1 MQMPE
6 TKPSCTYSPLEE
18 LLHSVSHGIGLLLS
32 IVGLVLLVDLA
43 LVRDGGARLVTACG
57 VFGVTLILLYL
68 ASTLYHGIRNERAR
82 RILRVLDHSAIYLL
96 IAGTYTP
103 FMLVSLGGAWGWSL
117 FGIVWGLAILG
128 ILLKVFAMGRLR
140 RLSIVLYLV
149 MGWLALV
156 VLGPMIQA
164 LGPKGMWLVFL
175 GGVAYT
181 FGLIFYGWRRP
192 YCHAIWHAFVLA
204 GSILHF
210 FAVLLYVIPPAAG

>member
-1 MQMPE
+1 MPE
-6 TKPSCTYSPLEE
+6 PKPCPYSPLEE
-18 LLHSVSHGIGLLLS
+18 LLHSASHGIGLLLS
-32 IVGLVLLVDLA
+32 IAGLVLLVDLA
-43 LVRDGGARLVTACG
+43 LVRGGGARLVTACG
-57 VFGVTLILLYL
+57 IFGVTLILLYL
-68 ASTLYHGIRNERAR
+68 TSTLYHGVRDARAK

-103 FMLVSLGGAWGWSL
+103 FTLVSLGGAWGWTL

-140 RLSIVLYLV
+140 WLSIVLYLG

-156 VLGPMIQA
+156 ALGPMIRGV
-164 LGPKGMWLVFL
+164 GPDGMWLVFL
-175 GGVAYT
+175 GGMAYT
-181 FGLIFYGWRRP
+181 SGVAFYIWRRP

-210 FAVLLYVIPPAAG
+210 FAVLLYVIPPAG

>member
-1 MQMPE
+1 MPE
-6 TKPSCTYSPLEE
+6 PKPCPYSPLEE
-18 LLHSVSHGIGLLLS
+18 LLHSASHGIGLLLS
-32 IVGLVLLVDLA
+32 IAGLVLLVDLA
-43 LVRDGGARLVTACG
+43 LVRGGGARLVTACG
-57 VFGVTLILLYL
+57 IFGVTLILLYL
-68 ASTLYHGIRNERAR
+68 TSTLYHGVRDARAK

-103 FMLVSLGGAWGWSL
+103 FTLVSLGGAWGWTL

-140 RLSIVLYLV
+140 WLSIVLYLG

-156 VLGPMIQA
+156 ALGPMIRA
-164 LGPKGMWLVFL
+164 VGPEGMWLVFL
-175 GGVAYT
+175 GGMAYT
-181 FGLIFYGWRRP
+181 SGVVFYVWRRP

-210 FAVLLYVIPPAAG
+210 FAVLLYVIPPAG

>member
-1 MQMPE
+1 MQE
-6 TKPSCTYSPLEE
+6 STPSCPYSPFEE
-18 LLHSVSHGIGLLLS
+18 ILHSTSHGIGLLLS
-32 IVGLVLLVDLA
+32 IAGLVLLVDLA
-43 LVRDGGARLVTACG
+43 LVRGGGVRLVTACG

-68 ASTLYHGIRNERAR
+68 ASTLYHGVRNERAR

-103 FMLVSLGGAWGWSL
+103 FTLVSLGGAWGWSL

-140 RLSIVLYLV
+140 WLSIVLYLG
-149 MGWLALV
+149 MGWLAV
-156 VLGPMIQA
+156 VALDPMIEA
-164 LGPKGMWLVFL
+164 LGSKGMWLVFL
-175 GGVAYT
+175 GGMAYT
-181 FGLIFYGWRRP
+181 SGLIFYGWRRP

-210 FAVLLYVIPPAAG
+210 FAVLLYVIPPAS

>member
-1 MQMPE
+1 MSMQEPQ
-6 TKPSCTYSPLEE
+6 PSCPYSPREE
-18 LLHSVSHGIGLLLS
+18 LLHSASHGIGLLLS
-32 IVGLVLLVDLA
+32 IAGLVLLVDLA
-43 LVRDGGARLVTACG
+43 LVRGGGARLVTACG

-68 ASTLYHGIRNERAR
+68 TSTLYHGVRNARAK

-103 FMLVSLGGAWGWSL
+103 FTLVSLGGTWGWTL

-140 RLSIVLYLV
+140 WLSIVLYLG

-156 VLGPMIQA
+156 ALGPMIRGV
-164 LGPKGMWLVFL
+164 GPDGMWLVFL
-175 GGVAYT
+175 GGMAYT
-181 FGLIFYGWRRP
+181 SGVAFYIWRRP

-210 FAVLLYVIPPAAG
+210 FAVLLYVIPPAG